1 MRDENIAIAE
11 KNIAAY
17 QPFEF
22 LKAPPAAAGRRRTRR
37 RGRGRGGWR
46 GRRGRGRRGRGRR
59 PWPGRDAAVE
69 LEKFERQIVRYNEAA
84 AKVLSVPAG
93 FRATRLT
100 ELDCEALN
108 HELANAAIAHA
119 KGCLDAVA
127 HGVVADVSAMNK
139 ESRST
144 VVKLSKKPGNTDELV
159 AAEAYLEHVQ
169 GVELPALSR
178 QLAHIQAK
186 VTFLFSHNALS
197 QDVLDFFRSTFISVR
212 DVNEQLTRGGD
223 VLGAERSVIE
233 AELKKHIV
241 EFGEYLDEV
250 GAQVRMF
257 RDKGNP
263 KLIREYI
270 EQVNEVSARLEAAQ
284 TQAGEIN
291 AEEAKLSMNA
301 TFFRQF
307 EEMDAELTP
316 YRQLWSTALS
326 FHQAYSTWV
335 KGHILTLDG
344 EQISRDH
351 AEMLELFSTLTTR
364 LEADGAEEPMRFA
377 QSILQQLERF
387 GMHVPVV
394 RALSDKNLRA
404 GHWAQISSIVGFQL
418 SPENITSLTNLIELS
433 VMSKDKVAQL
443 AAVAEHADAEAR
455 AEATLAEI
463 AGAFDAMALVVT
475 DAPKKPEKVAGE
487 AKQAA
492 SPKGT
497 TAKKKQLHAN
507 LRKLAEGD
515 AGDDDEDED
524 ESDEDEDEDEAP
536 AGPPEPLLLD
546 LPTLQ
551 AHETTISGFNDR
563 LHALD
568 ESQIAVLYATQLADV
583 RARAASMEAT
593 SPRSRRST
601 TWTRPGHVL
610 AASQMTR
617 EGASFKFVDPRRVAG
632 RPRRRAS
639 SPSRVHMPRTWRRSP
654 RSTTRSRCARA
665 SSATS
670 RRRTSAARRSRS
682 LGWATSARASPPSS
696 TRA

>member
-1 MRDENIAIAE
+1 MCDENIAIAE

-22 LKAPPAAAGRRRTRR
+22 LKRRRPPPPPGCGDAPAVAAVAADGEAGADATARRGRR
-37 RGRGRGGWR
+37 RGRVA
-46 GRRGRGRRGRGRR
+46 
-59 PWPGRDAAVE
+59 DAAVE
-69 LEKFERQIVRYNEAA
+69 LEQFERQIVRYNKAA

-139 ESRST
+139 ESRAT
-144 VVKLSKKPGNTDELV
+144 VVRLSKKPGNTDELV

-291 AEEAKLSMNA
+291 AEEAKLSMSA

-307 EEMDAELTP
+307 DEMDAELTP

-351 AEMLELFSTLTTR
+351 AEMLGSSRRSRRGSRPTAPTSR
-364 LEADGAEEPMRFA
+364 CASRSRSCSSSSASACR
-377 QSILQQLERF
+377 
-387 GMHVPVV
+387 VPVV
-394 RALSDKNLRA
+394 RRPDR
-404 GHWAQISSIVGFQL
+404 
-418 SPENITSLTNLIELS
+418 TC
-433 VMSKDKVAQL
+433 
-443 AAVAEHADAEAR
+443 AR
-455 AEATLAEI
+455 ATGRRSPASSASALAREHHE
-463 AGAFDAMALVVT
+463 
-475 DAPKKPEKVAGE
+475 PHQP
-487 AKQAA
+487 
-492 SPKGT
+492 
-497 TAKKKQLHAN
+497 H
-507 LRKLAEGD
+507 RAERHVEGQ
-515 AGDDDEDED
+515 G
-524 ESDEDEDEDEAP
+524 
-536 AGPPEPLLLD
+536 
-546 LPTLQ
+546 
-551 AHETTISGFNDR
+551 
-563 LHALD
+563 
-568 ESQIAVLYATQLADV
+568 
-583 RARAASMEAT
+583 RAA
-593 SPRSRRST
+593 RR
-601 TWTRPGHVL
+601 
-610 AASQMTR
+610 
-617 EGASFKFVDPRRVAG
+617 
-632 RPRRRAS
+632 RRRA
-639 SPSRVHMPRTWRRSP
+639 
-654 RSTTRSRCARA
+654 
-665 SSATS
+665 
-670 RRRTSAARRSRS
+670 RRRRGARR
-682 LGWATSARASPPSS
+682 GD
-696 TRA
+696 TR